1 MLASMSTLP
10 RPVRRAIIC
19 TDVEGF
25 GVPSRTGP
33 DQLAVRAGLYRALKT
48 AFAGAGVPWQHCYHE
63 DRGDGVLILVASEVP
78 QSLLAARIPEGLAAA
93 LAEHNRT
100 HDPPAWIRMRLA
112 VHAGEVYQDEHGVV
126 GTAVNQAFRLLE
138 ADPLRRALAGSR
150 GVLAMICSQGFFE
163 EVIMHAPG
171 CVPDRY
177 RPVRVLVKET
187 DVTGWVYLPD
197 DPDAP
202 GHIAAQ
208 ATAAMAAVPRQLPAA
223 IAGFT
228 GRQAELRTLDDL
240 VREPA
245 AAGTPVIAAVSGTAG
260 VGKTTLAVHWA
271 HRVAGWFPGGQLY
284 VNLRGFGPSRQ
295 VMTAAEAVHGF
306 LHALGAPPDRIPD
319 SLDAQAALYRSLLA
333 GRRML
338 VVLDNAFSVDQIRP
352 LLPGSPGCTTVV
364 TSRDRLDELIRDE
377 GARPLSV
384 SLPSQDDARALLAGR
399 IGQARVAADPEA
411 VQAIIESCAGL
422 PLALSIVAARAV
434 LHPEFSL
441 EALAGELPRTRH
453 ATLGTFH
460 DQNQA
465 QVDAA
470 FSWSYQ
476 RLSAGAARLFRL
488 LEVHPGPD
496 IAPAA
501 AASLAALPPGQAR
514 NALAELDRA
523 HLVTEHVPGRF
534 AFHDLLRRYARV
546 QARRYDTKT
555 SRQAA
560 MNRVL
565 DHYLH
570 SAHAAA
576 IRLHPRW
583 EPVSLPH
590 LQSGVRPERC
600 AGSATAWSWFEAEH
614 PVLLAVIRQAAS
626 TGQAAYTWQLSWTLM
641 DYLDRRG
648 RWHELTAIQRTALH
662 AARSQADQQG
672 QAHAHEA
679 LGIGYRLLARYDK
692 AAAHLRKALSLFE
705 ELGDQIGQADTQS
718 GFIWLY
724 QYRDN
729 PEKAL
734 GPAGKALAL
743 YRAVG
748 HRNGEANALSD
759 IAWAHARLNHGDET
773 LEYGVQALTLF
784 RELGDQHG
792 QAHTLDTLGYA
803 YRQRGDHR
811 SAARHYRQSLKLH
824 KKLLDRYH
832 QAVALDHL
840 GDACQAIG
848 DQDAAR
854 TAWQQALD
862 HLGHFPGYGRFPDDY
877 PDPGQICAKLGQ
889 LSDPDPDPQSSTA
902 PQRYRSAPSSN
913 RLVPSSANQAS

>member
-1 MLASMSTLP
+1 MSRPP

-25 GVPSRTGP
+25 GDPSRTGP
-33 DQLAVRAGLYRALKT
+33 DQLAVRTGLYRALKN
-48 AFAGAGVPWQHCYHE
+48 AFAGAGVPWQGCYHE
-63 DRGDGVLILVASEVP
+63 DRGDGVLILVASEVLR
-78 QSLLAARIPEGLAAA
+78 SLLAEGIPERLAEA
-93 LAEHNRT
+93 LAEHNRA
-100 HDPPAWIRMRLA
+100 HGPSAWIRLRLA
-112 VHAGEVYQDEHGVV
+112 VHVGEVYQDEHGVV

-138 ADPLRRALAGSR
+138 ADPLRRALAGSP
-150 GVLAMICSQGFFE
+150 GVLAMICSQDLFE
-163 EVIMHAPG
+163 EVIVDAPG

-197 DPDAP
+197 AP

-208 ATAAMAAVPRQLPAA
+208 PTAAMAAVPRQLPAA

-245 AAGTPVIAAVSGTAG
+245 AAGTAVIAAVSGTAG

-271 HRVAGWFPGGQLY
+271 HRMAGWFPGGQLY

-306 LHALGAPPDRIPD
+306 LHALEVPPDRIPG
-319 SLDAQAALYRSLLA
+319 SLDAQAAVYRSLLA

-338 VVLDNAFSVDQIRP
+338 VVLDNALSVDQVRP
-352 LLPGSPGCTTVV
+352 LLPGSSGCVTVV
-364 TSRDRLDELIRDE
+364 TSRDRLDELVRDE
-377 GARPLSV
+377 GAHPLTV
-384 SLPSQDDARALLAGR
+384 SLPSPDDARALLAGR
-399 IGQARVAADPEA
+399 MGQARVAADPEA
-411 VQAIIESCAGL
+411 VQEIIESCAGL

-441 EALAGELPRTRH
+441 EALARELPRTRR
-453 ATLGTFH
+453 AALGMFH
-460 DQNQA
+460 DGHQA

-488 LEVHPGPD
+488 LELHPGPD
-496 IAPAA
+496 ITPAA
-501 AASLAALPPGQAR
+501 AASLAALPTRQTR
-514 NALAELDRA
+514 DALAELDRA
-523 HLVTEHVPGRF
+523 HLVTEHLPGRF
-534 AFHDLLRRYARV
+534 AFHDLLRRYARA
-546 QARRYDTKT
+546 QARRHDTKT

-576 IRLHPRW
+576 FKLHPRW
-583 EPVSLPH
+583 EPVSLPG
-590 LQSGVRPERC
+590 LQPKVRPERC
-600 AGSATAWSWFEAEH
+600 AGFAAAWSWFEAEH
-614 PVLLAVIRQAAS
+614 QVLLAVIRQAAT
-626 TGQAAYTWQLSWTLM
+626 TGQAAYAWQLSWTLL

-648 RWHELTAIQRTALH
+648 RWHELTAIQRTALRV
-662 AARSQADQQG
+662 ARSRADQQG

-679 LGIGYRLLARYDK
+679 LGISYRLLARHDM
-692 AAAHLRKALSLFE
+692 AAAHLREALSLFE
-705 ELGDQIGQADTQS
+705 ELGDRIGQADTQS

-724 QYRDN
+724 QYQDS
-729 PEKAL
+729 PEEAL
-734 GPAGKALAL
+734 GPAGKALSL
-743 YRAVG
+743 YRAAG

-773 LEYGVQALTLF
+773 LEYGGQALTLF
-784 RELGDQHG
+784 RELGDRHG

-811 SAARHYRQSLKLH
+811 SAARYYRQSLKLH

-840 GDACQAIG
+840 GDACEAIG
-848 DQDAAR
+848 DQDGAR

-862 HLGHFPGYGRFPDDY
+862 HLRHFPGYGRFPDDY
-877 PDPGQICAKLGQ
+877 PDPGQIRAKLSR
-889 LSDPDPDPQSSTA
+889 LSDPDPDSQPSTA
-902 PQRYRSAPSSN
+902 HSEQYSSAPS
-913 RLVPSSANQAS
+913 LTA